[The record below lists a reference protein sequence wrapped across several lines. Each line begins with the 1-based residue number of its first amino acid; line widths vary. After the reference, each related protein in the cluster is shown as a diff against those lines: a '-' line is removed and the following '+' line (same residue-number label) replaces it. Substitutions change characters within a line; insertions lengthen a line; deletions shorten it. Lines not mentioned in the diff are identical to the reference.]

1 MKENTME
8 FKSNSNWEKK
18 HPPDELIQMAR
29 IKFVPKI
36 HVWIPKSPII
46 ECDHMKSGLGFFPY
60 SKIFGKIKQWLENN
74 QISLFELKFKS
85 FEF

>member
-1 MKENTME
+1 MKESQRNWNQIQIGRRNT
-8 FKSNSNWEKK
+8 
-18 HPPDELIQMAR
+18 PPEELIQMAR
-29 IKFVPKI
+29 IKVVPKI

-46 ECDHMKSGLGFFPY
+46 ECDHIKSGLGFFPY
-60 SKIFGKIKQWLENN
+60 SKIFGKIKQCLGNN